1 VQQSLAP
8 GEESGWKEARVAA
21 KVVTFAVQLG
31 SGGNEIAR
39 EIAQSLGYR
48 FLDHEVISRAAEIA
62 GVSPETIAAAER
74 WPTFVERMLER
85 LALTTVVSE
94 GVLPAPPTNAGAMML
109 TSADYRALI
118 EQVVHNLAEE
128 GSCVIVGHAAQAILH
143 QTPQVFKVLVHGS
156 KERRAARLAGQ
167 EGIESKEAIE
177 RIKAYDSQRNA
188 FFKHAFGLD
197 WLDSTN
203 YDITINTD
211 DVDSDTA
218 ASWILTGVTAV
229 PDQLATT

>member
-1 VQQSLAP
+1 MRAD
-8 GEESGWKEARVAA
+8 WKDARVAA

-39 EIAQSLGYR
+39 TVATKLGYR

-109 TSADYRALI
+109 TSADYRALV
-118 EQVVHNLAEE
+118 EQVVHSLAEE
-128 GSCVIVGHAAQAILH
+128 GDCVIVGHAGQAILR
-143 QTPQVFKVLVHGS
+143 QSPQVFKILVHGS
-156 KERRAARLAGQ
+156 KDRRAARLAVQ
-167 EGIESKEAIE
+167 EGIDAKEALE
-177 RIKAYDSQRNA
+177 RVKAYDIQRTS
-188 FFKHAFGLD
+188 FFKHAFNLD
-197 WLDSTN
+197 WLDSTS
-203 YDITINTD
+203 YDIAINTD
-211 DVDSDTA
+211 DVDESVA
-218 ASWILTGVTAV
+218 VSWILSGATAV
-229 PDQLATT
+229 PASLATT

>member
-1 VQQSLAP
+1 M
-8 GEESGWKEARVAA
+8 K
-21 KVVTFAVQLG
+21 
-31 SGGNEIAR
+31 
-39 EIAQSLGYR
+39 LGYR

-118 EQVVHNLAEE
+118 EQMVNSLADE
-128 GSCVIVGHAAQAILH
+128 GRCVIVGHAGQAILRK
-143 QTPQVFKVLVHGS
+143 TPQVFKVLVHGS
-156 KERRAARLAGQ
+156 KDRRAERLAVQ
-167 EGIESKEAIE
+167 QGIDPKEA
-177 RIKAYDSQRNA
+177 RDLVKNYDAQRTS
-188 FFKHAFGLD
+188 FFRHAFDLD

-203 YDITINTD
+203 YDITINSD
-211 DVDSDTA
+211 DVDEDTA
-218 ASWILTGVTAV
+218 ISWILSGVQAV
-229 PDQLATT
+229 PDSLEPAR

>member
-1 VQQSLAP
+1 M
-8 GEESGWKEARVAA
+8 AA

-39 EIAQSLGYR
+39 TIALKLDYR

-118 EQVVHNLAEE
+118 EQVVRSLADE
-128 GSCVIVGHAAQAILH
+128 GNCVIVGHAAQAILS
-143 QTPQVFKVLVHGS
+143 QSPQVFKVLVHGS
-156 KERRAARLAGQ
+156 KERRAERLAMQ
-167 EGIESKEAIE
+167 ESIDLKDAME
-177 RIKAYDSQRNA
+177 RVKTYDSQRTS
-188 FFKHAFGLD
+188 FFKHAFNVD
-197 WLDSTN
+197 WLDSTI
-203 YDITINTD
+203 YDVTINTD
-211 DVDSDTA
+211 DVDQQTA
-218 ASWILTGVTAV
+218 VSWILTGVGAV
-229 PDQLATT
+229 PDSLATT

>member
-1 VQQSLAP
+1 M
-8 GEESGWKEARVAA
+8 AA
-21 KVVTFAVQLG
+21 KVVSFAVQLG

-39 EIAQSLGYR
+39 EIAQKLGYR

-109 TSADYRALI
+109 TSADYRSLI
-118 EQVVHNLAEE
+118 EQVVQSLADE
-128 GSCVIVGHAAQAILH
+128 GDCVIIGHAAQAILH

-156 KERRAARLAGQ
+156 KDRRAARLAQ
-167 EGIESKEAIE
+167 AEGLEAKEATE
-177 RIKAYDSQRNA
+177 HIKAYDSQRSA

-197 WLDSTN
+197 WMDSTN

-211 DVDSDTA
+211 DVDSETA
-218 ASWILTGVTAV
+218 VNWILTGVMAV

>member
-1 VQQSLAP
+1 M
-8 GEESGWKEARVAA
+8 AA

-39 EIAQSLGYR
+39 SIADALGYR

-62 GVSPETIAAAER
+62 GVSPETVAAAER

-118 EQVVHNLAEE
+118 EQVVHSLAEE
-128 GSCVIVGHAAQAILH
+128 GNCVIIGHASQAILH

-156 KERRAARLAGQ
+156 KEKRAERVSAQ
-167 EGIESKEAIE
+167 EGIDIKEALD
-177 RIKAYDSQRNA
+177 RVKTYDSQRNA
-188 FFKHAFGLD
+188 FFKNAFGLD
-197 WLDSTN
+197 WLDSTT

-211 DVDSDTA
+211 DVDHNTA
-218 ASWILTGVTAV
+218 VNWILTGVNAV

>member
-1 VQQSLAP
+1 
-8 GEESGWKEARVAA
+8 VAA
-21 KVVTFAVQLG
+21 KVVTFSIQLA

-39 EIAQSLGYR
+39 TIADKLGYR

-118 EQVVHNLAEE
+118 EQVVHSLADE
-128 GSCVIVGHAAQAILH
+128 GNCVIVGHAGQAILK

-156 KERRAARLAGQ
+156 KDRRGQRLAIL
-167 EGIESKEAIE
+167 EGIDLKEAME
-177 RIKAYDSQRNA
+177 RIKAYDGQRTA
-188 FFKHAFGLD
+188 FFKHAYNLE
-197 WLDSTN
+197 WLDSTI
-203 YDITINTD
+203 YDIAINTD
-211 DVDSDTA
+211 DVDNDTA
-218 ASWILTGVTAV
+218 ISWILTGVAAV
-229 PDQLATT
+229 PASLLRT

>member
-1 VQQSLAP
+1 M
-8 GEESGWKEARVAA
+8 AA

-31 SGGNEIAR
+31 SGGNDIAR
-39 EIAQSLGYR
+39 VVAQKLGYR
-48 FLDHEVISRAAEIA
+48 FLDHEVISKAAEIA

-118 EQVVHNLAEE
+118 EQVVHSLAEE
-128 GSCVIVGHAAQAILH
+128 GRCVIVGHAGQAILH
-143 QTPQVFKVLVHGS
+143 QTSQVFKVLVHGA
-156 KERRAARLAGQ
+156 KERRAERLGLEQGLSLA
-167 EGIESKEAIE
+167 EAKELV
-177 RIKAYDSQRNA
+177 KNYDAQRTS
-188 FFKHAFGLD
+188 FFKHAYNLD
-197 WLDSTN
+197 WLDSTI

-211 DVDSDTA
+211 DVDVDTA
-218 ASWILTGVTAV
+218 ATWILTGVLAV
-229 PDQLATT
+229 PDLQMA